1 MEQQETT
8 EAEVINTNA
17 IEIKDTGKSFEIVKK
32 PEQKDLEAIFL
43 DKQNFVPMLQQVKL
57 IARGLVA
64 DATTKE
70 GAATRK
76 ALSRKIGSLKTAIEA
91 EGKKVAAAL
100 KEKPKIID
108 ATRKEVKDT
117 LEMLQDELLK
127 PLKEIEARQNEII
140 EISNLPASAVGC
152 DSFAIQDVI
161 NVLETHAH
169 DENYWKESY
178 SEAVATLNEAR
189 RQLNA
194 MLDTQLKQEEDK
206 REYERLK
213 AEEEKRNRQLAEEAA
228 QAKAEAEEAKR
239 KAEEAKRAQEKAEA
253 DAKAAAEAEAR
264 AKADAERAKQQVE
277 AARANAAVTVQGD
290 AQKAIK
296 DAEKT
301 KSEMLFP
308 EDQQAYKRT
317 CNREALEDIKA
328 CGIDDE
334 KAKAIIT
341 AIVKGKVRHIVM
353 MY

>member
-43 DKQNFVPMLQQVKL
+43 DKQNFVPMLQQVKK

-64 DATTKE
+64 DPTTKE
-70 GAATRK
+70 GASQRK
-76 ALSRKIGSLKTAIEA
+76 ALSRKIGSLKTAIED

-100 KEKPKIID
+100 KAKPKIID

-117 LEMLQDELLK
+117 LEMLQEELLK

-152 DSFAIQDVI
+152 DSYGIQDVI
-161 NVLETHAH
+161 NVLESKAK
-169 DENYWKESY
+169 DEDYWKESFADAMA
-178 SEAVATLNEAR
+178 AVTEAR

-194 MLDTQLKQEEDK
+194 MLDSALKQEEQQ

-213 AEEEKRNRQLAEEAA
+213 AEEAERNRKLAEEAA
-228 QAKAEAEEAKR
+228 KAKAEAEEAKR
-239 KAEEAKRAQEKAEA
+239 KAEEAERAKAKAEA
-253 DAKAAAEAEAR
+253 DARAAAEAEAR
-264 AKADAERAKQQVE
+264 AKAEAERAK
-277 AARANAAVTVQGD
+277 ANATINVQGD

-308 EDQQAYKRT
+308 EDQQTYKRT
-317 CNREALEDIKA
+317 CNRESLEDIKA
-328 CGIDDE
+328 CGIDEE